1 MTSTADTTQHP
12 DVSEISDLTEGLLPP
27 SRTAE
32 IRRHVDECGICGEV
46 LVSLEE
52 IRGLLGA
59 LPAPERMPDDIAD
72 RIDAA
77 LAAEP
82 LRAPD
87 DAADVSRETAVVG
100 HDQEAGDQE
109 TEGQETRG
117 RETQPALADRPTG
130 HPRATTGP
138 GRRPARRRRGI
149 VLGTALGAAMVGVS
163 VLMLQTVQN
172 STDSSGASKAKAA
185 DSGVSASEDGVNA
198 FSGSPLSRR
207 VEALLNSTGM
217 PASGESDEKRAPSVE
232 MQSTP
237 DTESPTPSSPRT
249 PLRTPAVTV
258 PACIQQGIGRR
269 TAALAIEEGTY
280 EGTHAYLVVLPHQ
293 TSAALVQAYV
303 MDAALCRRR
312 PHGQGQAAPDPQ
324 LRPPLRIVPGAA
336 PARRECIPRRIRW
349 VGCESLNRP
358 H

>member
-1 MTSTADTTQHP
+1 MTSTADTTRHP
-12 DVSEISDLTEGLLPP
+12 DVSEISDLTEGLLSP

-32 IRRHVDECGICGEV
+32 VRRHVDECGVCGEV

-82 LRAPD
+82 LHASD
-87 DAADVSRETAVVG
+87 AAADVSRETQAVVEHG
-100 HDQEAGDQE
+100 QEAGDQE
-109 TEGQETRG
+109 TESQETRS
-117 RETQPALADRPTG
+117 RETQPTLADRPAG

-138 GRRPARRRRGI
+138 GRRPAQRRRRV
-149 VLGTALGAAMVGVS
+149 VLGTALGAAMIGVS

-172 STDSSGASKAKAA
+172 SADSAGASKATAA
-185 DSGVSASEDGVNA
+185 DSGVSTPKSGMNA
-198 FSGSPLSRR
+198 FSGSPLNQR
-207 VEALLNSTGM
+207 VEALLNSTGT
-217 PASGESDEKRAPSVE
+217 PASGESDDKRAPSVE

-237 DTESPTPSSPRT
+237 DTESSMPPSPKT

-258 PACIQQGIGRR
+258 PTCIQQGIGRR
-269 TAALAIEEGTY
+269 TAALAIEEGTF

-293 TSAALVQAYV
+293 TDATLVQAYV
-303 MDAALCRRR
+303 MDAGCVDSDPTGTGKLLLTHAYAR
-312 PHGQGQAAPDPQ
+312 P
-324 LRPPLRIVPGAA
+324 
-336 PARRECIPRRIRW
+336 
-349 VGCESLNRP
+349 
-358 H
+358 

>member
-12 DVSEISDLTEGLLPP
+12 DVSEIADLTEGLLSP
-27 SRTAE
+27 SRTTE
-32 IRRHVDECGICGEV
+32 VRRHVDECGICAEV

-82 LRAPD
+82 LRASD
-87 DAADVSRETAVVG
+87 DAADVSRETAALVE
-100 HDQEAGDQE
+100 HAQEAGDQE
-109 TEGQETRG
+109 TEGQETGG
-117 RETQPALADRPTG
+117 REIQPTLADRPTG

-138 GRRPARRRRGI
+138 GRRPARRRRRI
-149 VLGTALGAAMVGVS
+149 VLGTALGAAMVGLS

-172 STDSSGASKAKAA
+172 ATDSAGASKAA
-185 DSGVSASEDGVNA
+185 DSGVSAPGDGVNT
-198 FSGSPLSRR
+198 FSGSPLSQR

-237 DTESPTPSSPRT
+237 DSESPAPPR
-249 PLRTPAVTV
+249 P
-258 PACIQQGIGRR
+258 
-269 TAALAIEEGTY
+269 
-280 EGTHAYLVVLPHQ
+280 
-293 TSAALVQAYV
+293 
-303 MDAALCRRR
+303 RRR
-312 PHGQGQAAPDPQ
+312 CA
-324 LRPPLRIVPGAA
+324 RPP
-336 PARRECIPRRIRW
+336 
-349 VGCESLNRP
+349 
-358 H
+358 

>member
-12 DVSEISDLTEGLLPP
+12 DVSEIADLTEGLLSP
-27 SRTAE
+27 SRTTE
-32 IRRHVDECGICGEV
+32 VRRHVDECGICAEV

-52 IRGLLGA
+52 IRGLIGA

-82 LRAPD
+82 LRASD
-87 DAADVSRETAVVG
+87 DTADVSRETAALVE
-100 HDQEAGDQE
+100 HAQEAGDQE
-109 TEGQETRG
+109 TEGQETQV
-117 RETQPALADRPTG
+117 REIQPTITDRPAG

-138 GRRPARRRRGI
+138 GRRPARRRRLI

-172 STDSSGASKAKAA
+172 AADSAGASKAEAA
-185 DSGVSASEDGVNA
+185 DSGVSASGDGVNT
-198 FSGSPLSRR
+198 FSGSPLSQR
-207 VEALLNSTGM
+207 VEALLNRTGM

-237 DTESPTPSSPRT
+237 DSESPAPPSAKT

-269 TAALAIEEGTY
+269 TAALAIEEGAY

-293 TSAALVQAYV
+293 TDATLVQAYV
-303 MDAALCRRR
+303 MDAGCVDTDPTGKGKLLLTHTYAR
-312 PHGQGQAAPDPQ
+312 P
-324 LRPPLRIVPGAA
+324 
-336 PARRECIPRRIRW
+336 
-349 VGCESLNRP
+349 
-358 H
+358 

>member
-12 DVSEISDLTEGLLPP
+12 DVSEISDLTEELLSP
-27 SRTAE
+27 SRTTE
-32 IRRHVDECGICGEV
+32 VRRHVDGCGICAEV

-82 LRAPD
+82 FHASD
-87 DAADVSRETAVVG
+87 DAADVSRETAALVE
-100 HDQEAGDQE
+100 HAQEAGNQE

-117 RETQPALADRPTG
+117 REIQPTLADRPTG
-130 HPRATTGP
+130 HPSATTGP
-138 GRRPARRRRGI
+138 GRRPARRRRRI
-149 VLGTALGAAMVGVS
+149 VLGAALGAAMVGVS

-172 STDSSGASKAKAA
+172 AADSAGASKAA
-185 DSGVSASEDGVNA
+185 DSGVSAPGDGANT
-198 FSGSPLSRR
+198 FSGSPLSQR
-207 VEALLNSTGM
+207 VEVLLNSTGM

-237 DTESPTPSSPRT
+237 DSESSAPPSPKT

-269 TAALAIEEGTY
+269 TAALAIEEGDY

-293 TSAALVQAYV
+293 TDATLVQAYV
-303 MDAALCRRR
+303 MDASCVDTDPTGKGKLLLTHTYAR
-312 PHGQGQAAPDPQ
+312 P
-324 LRPPLRIVPGAA
+324 
-336 PARRECIPRRIRW
+336 
-349 VGCESLNRP
+349 
-358 H
+358 

>member
-12 DVSEISDLTEGLLPP
+12 DVSEISDLTEGLLSP

-32 IRRHVDECGICGEV
+32 VRRHVDECGICGEV

-59 LPAPERMPDDIAD
+59 LPAPEHMPDDIAD

-87 DAADVSRETAVVG
+87 AAADVSRETEAVVG

-109 TEGQETRG
+109 TEGQETQG

-138 GRRPARRRRGI
+138 GRRPARRRRI

-172 STDSSGASKAKAA
+172 SSDSSGASKAKAA
-185 DSGVSASEDGVNA
+185 DSGVSAPEDGVNA

-207 VEALLNSTGM
+207 VEALLT
-217 PASGESDEKRAPSVE
+217 ASGESDEKRAPSVE

-237 DTESPTPSSPRT
+237 DAESPTPSSPRT

-303 MDAALCRRR
+303 MDASCVDADPTGKGKLLLTHSYAR
-312 PHGQGQAAPDPQ
+312 P
-324 LRPPLRIVPGAA
+324 
-336 PARRECIPRRIRW
+336 
-349 VGCESLNRP
+349 
-358 H
+358 

>member
-12 DVSEISDLTEGLLPP
+12 DVSEISDLTEGLLSP

-32 IRRHVDECGICGEV
+32 VRRHVDECDICGEV

-59 LPAPERMPDDIAD
+59 MPAPERMPDDIAD

-82 LRAPD
+82 PASD
-87 DAADVSRETAVVG
+87 AAADVSRETQAVVEHG
-100 HDQEAGDQE
+100 QEAGDQE
-109 TEGQETRG
+109 TESQETRS
-117 RETQPALADRPTG
+117 RETQPTLADRPAG

-138 GRRPARRRRGI
+138 GRRPAQRRRRI

-163 VLMLQTVQN
+163 VLMLHTVQN
-172 STDSSGASKAKAA
+172 SADSAGASKATAA
-185 DSGVSASEDGVNA
+185 DSGVSTPKGGMNA
-198 FSGSPLSRR
+198 FSGSLLSRR
-207 VEALLNSTGM
+207 VEALLNSTGT
-217 PASGESDEKRAPSVE
+217 PASGESDDKRAPSVE

-237 DTESPTPSSPRT
+237 ETESSRSPSPKT

-258 PACIQQGIGRR
+258 PTCIQQGIGRR
-269 TAALAIEEGTY
+269 TAALAIEEGTF

-293 TSAALVQAYV
+293 TDATLVQAYV
-303 MDAALCRRR
+303 MDAGCVDSDPTGTGKLLLTHAYAR
-312 PHGQGQAAPDPQ
+312 P
-324 LRPPLRIVPGAA
+324 
-336 PARRECIPRRIRW
+336 
-349 VGCESLNRP
+349 
-358 H
+358 

>member
-12 DVSEISDLTEGLLPP
+12 DVSEISDLTEGLLSP
-27 SRTAE
+27 SRTTE
-32 IRRHVDECGICGEV
+32 VRRHVDECGGCAQV
-46 LVSLEE
+46 LASLEE

-59 LPAPERMPDDIAD
+59 LPSPERMPDDIAD

-82 LRAPD
+82 LRTSD
-87 DAADVSRETAVVG
+87 DAADVSRETEAVVEHG
-100 HDQEAGDQE
+100 QEAGDQE
-109 TEGQETRG
+109 TEGTRG
-117 RETQPALADRPTG
+117 REIQPTLANRPTG

-138 GRRPARRRRGI
+138 GRRPARRRRI

-172 STDSSGASKAKAA
+172 AADSAGASRAKAA
-185 DSGVSASEDGVNA
+185 DSGVSAPGDGGNT

-207 VEALLNSTGM
+207 VEALLDSTGM
-217 PASGESDEKRAPSVE
+217 PASEESDEKRAPSVE

-237 DTESPTPSSPRT
+237 DSESPPPPSSKT

-258 PACIQQGIGRR
+258 PTCIQQGIGRR

-280 EGTHAYLVVLPHQ
+280 EGTHAYLVVLPHRTD
-293 TSAALVQAYV
+293 TSLVQAYV
-303 MDAALCRRR
+303 LDASCVDADPTGKGKLLLTHAYAR
-312 PHGQGQAAPDPQ
+312 P
-324 LRPPLRIVPGAA
+324 
-336 PARRECIPRRIRW
+336 
-349 VGCESLNRP
+349 
-358 H
+358 

>member
-12 DVSEISDLTEGLLPP
+12 DVSEIADLTEGLLSP
-27 SRTAE
+27 SRTTE
-32 IRRHVDECGICGEV
+32 VRRHVDECGICAEV

-72 RIDAA
+72 RIDTA
-77 LAAEP
+77 LSAEP
-82 LRAPD
+82 FRASD
-87 DAADVSRETAVVG
+87 DAPDVSRETAALVE
-100 HDQEAGDQE
+100 HAQEAGDQE

-117 RETQPALADRPTG
+117 REIQPTLTDRPTG

-138 GRRPARRRRGI
+138 GRRPARRRRRI

-172 STDSSGASKAKAA
+172 AADSAGASRAKAA
-185 DSGVSASEDGVNA
+185 DSGVSAPGDGVNT
-198 FSGSPLSRR
+198 FSGSPLSQR

-237 DTESPTPSSPRT
+237 DSESPAPPSPKT

-258 PACIQQGIGRR
+258 PTCIQQGIGRR
-269 TAALAIEEGTY
+269 TAALAIEEGAY

-293 TSAALVQAYV
+293 TDATLVQAYV
-303 MDAALCRRR
+303 MDASCVGTDPAGKGKLLVTHTYAR
-312 PHGQGQAAPDPQ
+312 P
-324 LRPPLRIVPGAA
+324 
-336 PARRECIPRRIRW
+336 
-349 VGCESLNRP
+349 
-358 H
+358 

>member
-32 IRRHVDECGICGEV
+32 VRRHVDECGICREV

-82 LRAPD
+82 LRASD
-87 DAADVSRETAVVG
+87 DAADVSRETEAAVG
-100 HDQEAGDQE
+100 HDQEAGVQE
-109 TEGQETRG
+109 TGGQETQG
-117 RETQPALADRPTG
+117 RETQPALGDRPTG

-138 GRRPARRRRGI
+138 GRRPARRRRRI
-149 VLGTALGAAMVGVS
+149 ALGTALGAAMVGVS

-172 STDSSGASKAKAA
+172 AADSAGASKAKAA
-185 DSGVSASEDGVNA
+185 DSGVSAPGDGVNT

-237 DTESPTPSSPRT
+237 DTESPTPPSPKT

-293 TSAALVQAYV
+293 TEAALVQAYV
-303 MDAALCRRR
+303 MDASCVDADPTGKGKLLLTHSYAR
-312 PHGQGQAAPDPQ
+312 P
-324 LRPPLRIVPGAA
+324 
-336 PARRECIPRRIRW
+336 
-349 VGCESLNRP
+349 
-358 H
+358 

>member
-32 IRRHVDECGICGEV
+32 VRRHVDECGICGEV

-59 LPAPERMPDDIAD
+59 LPACERMPDDIAD

-82 LRAPD
+82 LRASD
-87 DAADVSRETAVVG
+87 DAADVSRETHAVVG
-100 HDQEAGDQE
+100 HDQEAEDQE
-109 TEGQETRG
+109 TGG

-130 HPRATTGP
+130 HPRAATGP
-138 GRRPARRRRGI
+138 GRRPARRRRRGI

-163 VLMLQTVQN
+163 VLMLQAVQN
-172 STDSSGASKAKAA
+172 SPDSAGASKAEAA
-185 DSGVSASEDGVNA
+185 DSGVSTPEDGVNA
-198 FSGSPLSRR
+198 FSGSPLSRH

-217 PASGESDEKRAPSVE
+217 PASRESDEKRAPSVE

-237 DTESPTPSSPRT
+237 DTESPTPPSPKT

-269 TAALAIEEGTY
+269 AAALAIEEGTY
-280 EGTHAYLVVLPHQ
+280 EGTHAYLVVLPHRAN
-293 TSAALVQAYV
+293 AALVQAYV
-303 MDAALCRRR
+303 MDAGCVDADPTGKGKLLLTHSYAR
-312 PHGQGQAAPDPQ
+312 P
-324 LRPPLRIVPGAA
+324 
-336 PARRECIPRRIRW
+336 
-349 VGCESLNRP
+349 
-358 H
+358 

>member
-12 DVSEISDLTEGLLPP
+12 DVSEISDLTEGLLSP

-32 IRRHVDECGICGEV
+32 VRRHVDECGICGEV

-59 LPAPERMPDDIAD
+59 LPAPERMPEDIAY

-82 LRAPD
+82 LRSSD
-87 DAADVSRETAVVG
+87 DAADVSRETQAVVEHG
-100 HDQEAGDQE
+100 QEAEDQES
-109 TEGQETRG
+109 EGQETRG
-117 RETQPALADRPTG
+117 RETQPTLADRPAG
-130 HPRATTGP
+130 HPRASTGP
-138 GRRPARRRRGI
+138 GRRPAQRRRRI

-172 STDSSGASKAKAA
+172 SADSAGASKATAA
-185 DSGVSASEDGVNA
+185 DSGVSAPKGGMNA

-217 PASGESDEKRAPSVE
+217 PASGESDDKRAPSVE

-237 DTESPTPSSPRT
+237 DTESTIPPSPKT
-249 PLRTPAVTV
+249 PLRTPTVTV

-269 TAALAIEEGTY
+269 TAALAIEEGTF

-293 TSAALVQAYV
+293 TDATLVQAYV
-303 MDAALCRRR
+303 MDASCVDADPTGTGKLLLTHAYTR
-312 PHGQGQAAPDPQ
+312 P
-324 LRPPLRIVPGAA
+324 
-336 PARRECIPRRIRW
+336 
-349 VGCESLNRP
+349 
-358 H
+358 

>member
-1 MTSTADTTQHP
+1 MTSMADTTQHP
-12 DVSEISDLTEGLLPP
+12 DVSEISDLTEGLLSP

-32 IRRHVDECGICGEV
+32 VRRHVDGCGICAEV

-82 LRAPD
+82 LRASD
-87 DAADVSRETAVVG
+87 DAADVSRETEAVVEHG
-100 HDQEAGDQE
+100 QEAGDQE
-109 TEGQETRG
+109 TEGQETPA
-117 RETQPALADRPTG
+117 RETQPTVADRPTG

-138 GRRPARRRRGI
+138 GRRPARRRRRGI
-149 VLGTALGAAMVGVS
+149 VLGTAVGAAIVGVS
-163 VLMLQTVQN
+163 VLMLQAVQN
-172 STDSSGASKAKAA
+172 SADSAGASKAKSA
-185 DSGVSASEDGVNA
+185 DSGVSAPEDGVNA

-237 DTESPTPSSPRT
+237 DTESPPPPSPKT

-280 EGTHAYLVVLPHQ
+280 EGTHAYLVVLPHR
-293 TSAALVQAYV
+293 TNATLVQAYV
-303 MDAALCRRR
+303 MDAGCVDADPTGKGKLLLTHTYAR
-312 PHGQGQAAPDPQ
+312 P
-324 LRPPLRIVPGAA
+324 
-336 PARRECIPRRIRW
+336 
-349 VGCESLNRP
+349 
-358 H
+358 

>member
-12 DVSEISDLTEGLLPP
+12 DVSEISDLTEGLLSP

-32 IRRHVDECGICGEV
+32 VRRHVDECGICGEV

-59 LPAPERMPDDIAD
+59 LPAPEHMPGDIAD

-82 LRAPD
+82 LRASD
-87 DAADVSRETAVVG
+87 DAADVSRETEAVVG
-100 HDQEAGDQE
+100 HDQEAGD
-109 TEGQETRG
+109 QETRG

-138 GRRPARRRRGI
+138 GRRPARRRRI
-149 VLGTALGAAMVGVS
+149 ILGTALGAAMVGVS

-172 STDSSGASKAKAA
+172 SSDSSGASKAKAA
-185 DSGVSASEDGVNA
+185 DSGVSTPEDGANA

-237 DTESPTPSSPRT
+237 DAESPTPSSPRT

-258 PACIQQGIGRR
+258 PACIQQGIGRK

-303 MDAALCRRR
+303 MDASCVDADPTGKGKLLLTHSYAR
-312 PHGQGQAAPDPQ
+312 P
-324 LRPPLRIVPGAA
+324 
-336 PARRECIPRRIRW
+336 
-349 VGCESLNRP
+349 
-358 H
+358 

>member
-12 DVSEISDLTEGLLPP
+12 DVSEISDLTEGLLSP

-32 IRRHVDECGICGEV
+32 VRRHVDECGICGEV

-52 IRGLLGA
+52 IRELLGA
-59 LPAPERMPDDIAD
+59 LPAPKHMPDDIAD

-82 LRAPD
+82 LRTPD
-87 DAADVSRETAVVG
+87 DAADVSRETEAVVG
-100 HDQEAGDQE
+100 QDQEAGD
-109 TEGQETRG
+109 QETRG

-138 GRRPARRRRGI
+138 GRRPARRRSRI
-149 VLGTALGAAMVGVS
+149 ILGTALGAAMVGVS
-163 VLMLQTVQN
+163 VFMLQTVQN
-172 STDSSGASKAKAA
+172 SSDSSGASKAKAA
-185 DSGVSASEDGVNA
+185 DSGVSAPEDGVNA

-207 VEALLNSTGM
+207 VEALLNGTGM

-258 PACIQQGIGRR
+258 PTCIQQGIGRR

-303 MDAALCRRR
+303 MDASCVDADPTGKGKLLLTHSYAR
-312 PHGQGQAAPDPQ
+312 P
-324 LRPPLRIVPGAA
+324 
-336 PARRECIPRRIRW
+336 
-349 VGCESLNRP
+349 
-358 H
+358 

>member
-12 DVSEISDLTEGLLPP
+12 DVSEIADLTEGLLSP
-27 SRTAE
+27 SRTTE
-32 IRRHVDECGICGEV
+32 VRRHVDECGICAEV

-82 LRAPD
+82 LRALD
-87 DAADVSRETAVVG
+87 DAADVSRETAALVE
-100 HDQEAGDQE
+100 HAQEAGDQE
-109 TEGQETRG
+109 TEGQEILG
-117 RETQPALADRPTG
+117 REIQPTLANRPTG

-138 GRRPARRRRGI
+138 GRRPARRRRI
-149 VLGTALGAAMVGVS
+149 VLGTTLGAAMVGVS

-172 STDSSGASKAKAA
+172 AADSAGASKAEAA
-185 DSGVSASEDGVNA
+185 DSGVSAPGDGVNT
-198 FSGSPLSRR
+198 FSGSPLSQR

-237 DTESPTPSSPRT
+237 DSESPAPPSPKT

-258 PACIQQGIGRR
+258 PTCIQQGIGRR
-269 TAALAIEEGTY
+269 TAALAIEEGAY

-293 TSAALVQAYV
+293 TDATLVQAYV
-303 MDAALCRRR
+303 MDASCVDTDPTGKGKLLLTHTYAR
-312 PHGQGQAAPDPQ
+312 P
-324 LRPPLRIVPGAA
+324 
-336 PARRECIPRRIRW
+336 
-349 VGCESLNRP
+349 
-358 H
+358 

>member
-1 MTSTADTTQHP
+1 MTSSADTTQHP
-12 DVSEISDLTEGLLPP
+12 DVSEIADLTEELLSP
-27 SRTAE
+27 SRTTE
-32 IRRHVDECGICGEV
+32 VRRHVDECGICAEV

-59 LPAPERMPDDIAD
+59 LPAPERMPGDIAD

-82 LRAPD
+82 LRASD
-87 DAADVSRETAVVG
+87 DAADVSRETAALVD
-100 HDQEAGDQE
+100 HAQEAGDQE

-117 RETQPALADRPTG
+117 REIQPTLADRPTG
-130 HPRATTGP
+130 QPRATTGP
-138 GRRPARRRRGI
+138 GRRPARRRRI
-149 VLGTALGAAMVGVS
+149 VLGAALGAAMVGVS

-172 STDSSGASKAKAA
+172 AADSAGASKAKAA
-185 DSGVSASEDGVNA
+185 DSGVSAPGDGVNT
-198 FSGSPLSRR
+198 FSGSPLSQR

-237 DTESPTPSSPRT
+237 DSESPAPPSPKT

-258 PACIQQGIGRR
+258 PTCIQQGIGRR
-269 TAALAIEEGTY
+269 TPALAIEEGAY

-293 TSAALVQAYV
+293 TDATLVQAYV
-303 MDAALCRRR
+303 MDASCVDTDPTGKGKLLLTHTYAR
-312 PHGQGQAAPDPQ
+312 P
-324 LRPPLRIVPGAA
+324 
-336 PARRECIPRRIRW
+336 
-349 VGCESLNRP
+349 
-358 H
+358 

>member
-12 DVSEISDLTEGLLPP
+12 DVSEISDLTEGLLSP

-32 IRRHVDECGICGEV
+32 VRRHVDECDICGEV

-59 LPAPERMPDDIAD
+59 MPAPERMPDDIAD

-82 LRAPD
+82 PASD
-87 DAADVSRETAVVG
+87 AAADVSRETQAVVEHG
-100 HDQEAGDQE
+100 QEAGDQE
-109 TEGQETRG
+109 TESQETQS
-117 RETQPALADRPTG
+117 RETQPTLADRPAG

-138 GRRPARRRRGI
+138 GRRPAQRRRRI

-172 STDSSGASKAKAA
+172 SADSAGASKATAA
-185 DSGVSASEDGVNA
+185 DSGVSTPKGGMNA
-198 FSGSPLSRR
+198 FSGSLLSRR
-207 VEALLNSTGM
+207 VEALLNSTGT
-217 PASGESDEKRAPSVE
+217 PASGESDDKRAPSVE

-237 DTESPTPSSPRT
+237 ETESSMSPSPKT

-258 PACIQQGIGRR
+258 PTCIQQGIGRR
-269 TAALAIEEGTY
+269 TAALAIEEGTF

-293 TSAALVQAYV
+293 TDATLVQAYV
-303 MDAALCRRR
+303 MDAGCVDSDPTGTGKLLLTHAYAR
-312 PHGQGQAAPDPQ
+312 P
-324 LRPPLRIVPGAA
+324 
-336 PARRECIPRRIRW
+336 
-349 VGCESLNRP
+349 
-358 H
+358 

>member
-12 DVSEISDLTEGLLPP
+12 DVSEIADLAEGLLSP
-27 SRTAE
+27 SRTTE
-32 IRRHVDECGICGEV
+32 VRRHVDECGICAEV

-77 LAAEP
+77 LSAEP
-82 LRAPD
+82 FRASD
-87 DAADVSRETAVVG
+87 DAADVSRETAALVE
-100 HDQEAGDQE
+100 HAQEAGDQE

-117 RETQPALADRPTG
+117 REIQPTLTDRPTG

-138 GRRPARRRRGI
+138 GRRPARRRRRI

-172 STDSSGASKAKAA
+172 AADSAGASRAKAA
-185 DSGVSASEDGVNA
+185 DSGVSAPGDGVNT
-198 FSGSPLSRR
+198 FSGSPLSQR

-237 DTESPTPSSPRT
+237 DSESPAPPSPKT

-258 PACIQQGIGRR
+258 PTCIQQGIGRR
-269 TAALAIEEGTY
+269 TAALAIEEGAY

-293 TSAALVQAYV
+293 TDATLVQAYV
-303 MDAALCRRR
+303 MDASCVGTDPTGKGKLLLTHTYAR
-312 PHGQGQAAPDPQ
+312 P
-324 LRPPLRIVPGAA
+324 
-336 PARRECIPRRIRW
+336 
-349 VGCESLNRP
+349 
-358 H
+358 

>member
-12 DVSEISDLTEGLLPP
+12 DVSEIADLTEGLLSP
-27 SRTAE
+27 SRTTE
-32 IRRHVDECGICGEV
+32 VRRHVDECGICAEV

-82 LRAPD
+82 LRASD
-87 DAADVSRETAVVG
+87 DAADVSRETAALVE
-100 HDQEAGDQE
+100 HAQEAGDQE
-109 TEGQETRG
+109 TEGQETGG
-117 RETQPALADRPTG
+117 REIQPTLADRPTG

-138 GRRPARRRRGI
+138 GRRPARRRRRI
-149 VLGTALGAAMVGVS
+149 VLGTALGAAMVGLS

-172 STDSSGASKAKAA
+172 ATDSAGASKAA
-185 DSGVSASEDGVNA
+185 DSGVSAPGDGVNT
-198 FSGSPLSRR
+198 FSGSPLSQR

-237 DTESPTPSSPRT
+237 DSESPAPPSPKT

-258 PACIQQGIGRR
+258 PTCIQQGIGRR
-269 TAALAIEEGTY
+269 TPALAIEEGAY

-293 TSAALVQAYV
+293 TDATLVQAYV
-303 MDAALCRRR
+303 MDAGCVDTDPTGKGKLLLTHSYAR
-312 PHGQGQAAPDPQ
+312 P
-324 LRPPLRIVPGAA
+324 
-336 PARRECIPRRIRW
+336 
-349 VGCESLNRP
+349 
-358 H
+358 

>member
-1 MTSTADTTQHP
+1 MTSTTDTTQHP
-12 DVSEISDLTEGLLPP
+12 DVSEISDLTEGVLPP

-32 IRRHVDECGICGEV
+32 VRRHVNECGICGEV
-46 LVSLEE
+46 LNSLEK
-52 IRGLLGA
+52 IRGLLGT
-59 LPAPERMPDDIAD
+59 LPDPERMPDDIAD

-82 LRAPD
+82 LRSSD
-87 DAADVSRETAVVG
+87 HAADVSRETEAVVG
-100 HDQEAGDQE
+100 HDQEAGDQDSG
-109 TEGQETRG
+109 GQETRG

-138 GRRPARRRRGI
+138 GRRPARRRHRGI

-172 STDSSGASKAKAA
+172 SPDSAGASKATAA
-185 DSGVSASEDGVNA
+185 DSGVSAPEDGVNA
-198 FSGSPLSRR
+198 FSGSPLSRH
-207 VEALLNSTGM
+207 VEALLNGTGM

-237 DTESPTPSSPRT
+237 DTESPTPSSPKT

-293 TSAALVQAYV
+293 TNAALVQAYV
-303 MDAALCRRR
+303 MDASCVDADPTGKGKLLLTHSYAR
-312 PHGQGQAAPDPQ
+312 P
-324 LRPPLRIVPGAA
+324 
-336 PARRECIPRRIRW
+336 
-349 VGCESLNRP
+349 
-358 H
+358 